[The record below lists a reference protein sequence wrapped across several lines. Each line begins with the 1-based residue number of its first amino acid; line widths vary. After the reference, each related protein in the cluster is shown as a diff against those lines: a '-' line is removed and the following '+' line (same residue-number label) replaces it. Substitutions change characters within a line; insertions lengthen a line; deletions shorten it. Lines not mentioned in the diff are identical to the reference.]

1 MKIIYFRKI
10 DNLYKYNQNHKIES
24 GKYHCLYFGNKNRY
38 VTRLLNDLKLKV
50 YFPTD
55 FNVDKEDFKHN
66 YLSLIDNLTSTFSNK
81 YWWATETVSKFRSP
95 LLVLLHKFQ
104 IVLSV
109 VEKYQPEKLIVI
121 DEEIIFERLLYHY
134 SIKENVEFIC
144 PFMNVRKVI
153 CKIKVII
160 LFYFKMIRSFVGLIY
175 KIFLCRY
182 YFKEKLKN
190 QSTQKKY
197 VIIKSFAY
205 ERSFVNKNQYVDPF
219 FGNLSAYLI
228 QNKHNVMSVVS
239 CLGNYKKI
247 IKKLFNIENIV
258 YPCELFIS
266 PLKLI
271 ITFIKVI
278 TLRLK
283 VKENIYFNKINLSQ
297 FINEYLSLNKVNE
310 LSLNQTLYFDSMN
323 RMLKIFKSE
332 IFISTYENMPWE
344 PMCYLGIKDAS
355 PETKIIGCQHT
366 VVSEFSTNYFLYDNE
381 LKNRQLPDKI
391 CTVGPVT
398 KRIIERNC
406 GYNHPPIE
414 SACALRYQHLKQE
427 DVRFRRN
434 KRKILVALE
443 GIDDVYKLVNYVCNE
458 LSQNDNIEIIIRPHP
473 ILPLSKIDKNID
485 IDYTKL
491 NYVKISSN
499 DSITKD
505 LEKVSVVIYRE
516 SAVALEAIAFGI
528 PVVCFMF
535 VSSLIPL
542 FHMIH
547 CSNLLI
553 LNGMLMNQL
562 ELSQY

>member
-1 MKIIYFRKI
+1 
-10 DNLYKYNQNHKIES
+10 
-24 GKYHCLYFGNKNRY
+24 
-38 VTRLLNDLKLKV
+38 
-50 YFPTD
+50 
-55 FNVDKEDFKHN
+55 
-66 YLSLIDNLTSTFSNK
+66 
-81 YWWATETVSKFRSP
+81 
-95 LLVLLHKFQ
+95 
-104 IVLSV
+104 
-109 VEKYQPEKLIVI
+109 
-121 DEEIIFERLLYHY
+121 
-134 SIKENVEFIC
+134 
-144 PFMNVRKVI
+144 
-153 CKIKVII
+153 
-160 LFYFKMIRSFVGLIY
+160 
-175 KIFLCRY
+175 
-182 YFKEKLKN
+182 
-190 QSTQKKY
+190 
-197 VIIKSFAY
+197 
-205 ERSFVNKNQYVDPF
+205 
-219 FGNLSAYLI
+219 
-228 QNKHNVMSVVS
+228 
-239 CLGNYKKI
+239 
-247 IKKLFNIENIV
+247 
-258 YPCELFIS
+258 
-266 PLKLI
+266 
-271 ITFIKVI
+271 
-278 TLRLK
+278 
-283 VKENIYFNKINLSQ
+283 
-297 FINEYLSLNKVNE
+297 
-310 LSLNQTLYFDSMN
+310 MN

-528 PVVCFMF
+528 PVVCFN
-535 VSSLIPL
+535 SYPTISYDPL
-542 FHMIH
+542 FELTDFKWNVDESIRIKPILDEIF
-547 CSNLLI
+547 NLDDQFF
-553 LNGMLMNQL
+553 NQSKQKAKL
-562 ELSQY
+562 YINNYFNKCTDDNMSVFTHA